1 MKSASSDPN
10 LSLRAR
16 GLFAYYLEVGRV
28 LSAEEMS
35 ASVPEGRDSIRSA
48 ISELIAHEYIS
59 RTKIQDKSGK
69 WNTTLDFTDAW
80 KTDAWD
86 PVTDDGFSG
95 AMYIDNSTTSISTN
109 NSYKLKVL
117 EVLRTS
123 NTGKFSEFPKEKEN
137 EGDLMTW
144 PTIEE
149 PETPKR
155 KTRFNAEAED
165 DVVGVVGKVVDH
177 AAVRRAKYKP
187 KETYNP
193 LTAVLDRDERPE
205 ETWTT
210 KDLIAEF
217 IVLTEKVAPDVPA
230 QVNNQYLRG
239 WINKQVGTYNTPR
252 IAVLKAMR
260 MFFADPRLTRDAGI
274 GYPMWRRF
282 LAFYPTVHGIVTR
295 VAETNYEDEN
305 TTAHKEKMIKK
316 LRGDSEDV

>member
-48 ISELIAHEYIS
+48 ISELIVHEYIS

-95 AMYIDNSTTSISTN
+95 AMCIDNSTTSISTN

-123 NTGKFSEFPKEKEN
+123 NTRETQEKEGF
-137 EGDLMTW
+137 EMSW

-149 PETPKR
+149 PELPKR

-205 ETWTT
+205 ETWSTN
-210 KDLIAEF
+210 DLVAEF
-217 IVLTEKVAPDVPA
+217 RVLTEKVAPNVPA
-230 QVNNQYLRG
+230 QVNNQYLQS
-239 WINKQVGTYNTPR
+239 WINKQFGTYSTPR